1 MLTQSYAKSNYI
13 ETGSYMEGNKD
24 SVERRAGGL
33 VGSAKS
39 STISSCFAYNDGAF
53 IEKSSGFANDEDS
66 EFAGLIASAKSASV
80 MNCATYNKD
89 IKSVITDEFITGA
102 AGSTDNCY
110 VSATTYGNARGCEIL
125 SEEFWVSPNLLQDKL
140 NLFGFY
146 WDLTA
151 GELPCLKI

>member
-1 MLTQSYAKSNYI
+1 M
-13 ETGSYMEGNKD
+13 
-24 SVERRAGGL
+24 

-39 STISSCFAYNDGAF
+39 STISSCFAYNDGTF

-66 EFAGLIASAKSASV
+66 EFAGLIASAKSANV

-89 IKSVITDEFITGA
+89 IKSVITDEFITGGT
-102 AGSTDNCY
+102 GSMDNCY
-110 VSATTYGNARGCEIL
+110 VSATTYGNACGCEIL

-151 GELPCLKI
+151 GELPRLKI